1 MYTYQDNSQFQ
12 LQLLTELTEKSSFGV
27 FHITSNSQHS
37 RPTFITLRRGRAV
50 HQAKLSIFSFRRKV
64 DISVFNTV
72 VVYFIFSLQ
81 SLFLSTLPLLPFTF
95 DLKIQSLYLKD
106 T

>member
-12 LQLLTELTEKSSFGV
+12 LQLLTDLTEKSSFGV
-27 FHITSNSQHS
+27 FHIKSNSQHS
-37 RPTFITLRRGRAV
+37 RPTFITFRRGRAV
-50 HQAKLSIFSFRRKV
+50 HQAKLSIFFRRKV

-81 SLFLSTLPLLPFTF
+81 SLFLSTFPLLPFTF